1 MAGFNTTV
9 VAPRTSQ
16 ILADGDLDM
25 KGFRIVNLREG
36 LKLLDAVNIKIL
48 MALMG

>member
-1 MAGFNTTV
+1 MGGFNTTV

-25 KGFRIVNLREG
+25 KGYKIVNLRES
-36 LKLLDAVNIKIL
+36 LRLLDAANLKIL
-48 MALMG
+48 IALMG